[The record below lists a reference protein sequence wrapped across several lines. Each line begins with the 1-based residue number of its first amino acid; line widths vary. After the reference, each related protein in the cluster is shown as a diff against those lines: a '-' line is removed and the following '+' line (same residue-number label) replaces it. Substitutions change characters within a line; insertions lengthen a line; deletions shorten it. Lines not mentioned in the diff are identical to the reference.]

1 MPEERSIPA
10 VETVAQFKLK
20 INDEEVSDSAPRI
33 AISVVKTVNK
43 IASATLVI
51 QDGQADTGTFPLAD
65 GDLFTPGNTIEIG
78 AGDSDTSQNIFTGII
93 IKQSL
98 KVRNAVAPQLIVEC
112 RHKVIKATIGR
123 KSAYFHEMTDSD
135 ILAEILERTGFSSS
149 ELELGDTSITHKE
162 MVQYNTTDWDF
173 IISRAEANGQVVLT
187 NDEKVVT
194 KQPTVEDS
202 VDLSLLHGSTI
213 IEMDVEMD
221 SRNQYKSV
229 KTKSWDTATQ
239 EVEESEAKSPEKLKE
254 QGTLEAE
261 TLANVASPDEFILN
275 HGAAISSEERQSWA
289 DSFLLKSRLSKIRGR
304 VKFQGIAAINPGNV
318 IELAGLGSRFSGKAF
333 VSGVRQDYNLSEG
346 WKTQAQF
353 GHTPEWFIENTQVTA
368 AKAGGLLPGVV
379 GLHTGIV
386 TDNEDPEGEQRVRV
400 KMPYVNADDDG
411 VWARI
416 ALADAG
422 NERGLF
428 FRPEVD
434 DEVVLGFL
442 YDDPRYP
449 VILGMLHSSNKV
461 PPISPTNDNFKKGY
475 TSREKLKLTF
485 DDDIKEILIET
496 PGENKVFISDDK
508 KGVSLEDQS
517 GHKITTEPDSITI
530 KDSKDNEIHIDVNGG
545 TIKIKGNSKIVVDAP
560 QIELVGGATH
570 PLAFGDDL
578 LTHLNN
584 MKTAF
589 DTHMHPGETAMG
601 MPVSPAPPAAPMP
614 PAIASLL
621 STKVKTG

>member
-98 KVRNAVAPQLIVEC
+98 KVRNSVAPQLIVEC
-112 RHKVIKATIGR
+112 RHKAIKATIGR

-135 ILAEILERTGFSSS
+135 ILSEILERTGFSSN
-149 ELELGDTSITHKE
+149 ELDLEQTTTSHKE
-162 MVQYNTTDWDF
+162 MVQYNTSDWDF
-173 IISRAEANGQVVLT
+173 IVSRAEANGQVVLT

-194 KQPTVEDS
+194 KQPAVEDS

-213 IEMDVEMD
+213 IELDVEMD

-229 KTKSWDTATQ
+229 KTKSWDMANQ
-239 EVEESEAKSPEKLKE
+239 EVAESDAKTPDKLEE
-254 QGTLEAE
+254 QGILEAE
-261 TLANVASPDEFILN
+261 TLANVASPDVFILN

-333 VSGVRQDYNLSEG
+333 VSGVRQDYNLNEG

-422 NERGLF
+422 NERGMF

-449 VILGMLHSSNKV
+449 IILGMLHSSNKV

-496 PGENKVFISDDK
+496 PGENKVYISDDK

-517 GHKITTEPDSITI
+517 GHTITTEPDSITI

-545 TIKIKGNSKIVVDAP
+545 IIKIKGNSKIVVDAA
-560 QIELVGGATH
+560 QIELVAGATH